1 MVQSDSLSSVKTQIN
16 AEVTS
21 KPERHGGGIWLV
33 SPKMHNQVL
42 IYGGLEQW
50 QNTENSAEQ
59 QAREKLY

>member
-1 MVQSDSLSSVKTQIN
+1 MD
-16 AEVTS
+16 AEATS
-21 KPERHGGGIWLV
+21 KPEWHGGGIWLV

-59 QAREKLY
+59 QAREKLF